1 MKIKILINT
10 LMVCLCFSIL
20 VPNMILS
27 EDASTAASS
36 SSTELTNP
44 ISESNPTIIIAN
56 VIRAMLGVLG
66 AVTLL
71 MFIYG
76 GFMLVFSQGN
86 EEKLKK
92 GRGTLIWAIIGMA
105 IVLTSY
111 SILSY
116 VFKIIAG
123 STGA

>member
-1 MKIKILINT
+1 
-10 LMVCLCFSIL
+10 
-20 VPNMILS
+20 MILS